1 MKDFE
6 IIKHVDNGAN
16 FYLKLLGDAQHMEY
30 NDNGIYSYIM
40 PKEGEQGLR
49 IAFNARL
56 ENLSEK
62 EQIEKIAEMKALNIP
77 IWWDLLSSN
86 MLYKL
91 IHGKN
96 KKKITG
102 EPHEGEEL
110 YMAIFPNEQVDIE
123 PSNEIVINKV
133 DSQND
138 FALWA
143 KFVNDVMNDGFVSI
157 HPQNHYH
164 LCQEGGINCFSCYK
178 NNNLVAVASIMD
190 NDNISSLEFVATEP
204 SHRREGLAKAVC
216 SKAIKNAFDNGSKII
231 TLRAVNPGT
240 RELYTSLGFRIYNHA
255 L

>member
-1 MKDFE
+1 MTDFE
-6 IIKHVDNGAN
+6 IIKHIDNGAN
-16 FYLKLLGDAQHMEY
+16 FYLKLLGDAEHMEY
-30 NDNGIYSYIM
+30 HDNGIYSYIM

-49 IAFNARL
+49 IVFNVRL
-56 ENLSEK
+56 ENLSQK
-62 EQIEKIAEMKALNIP
+62 EQIEKIAEIKALNIFV
-77 IWWDLLSSN
+77 WWDLLSSN

-96 KKKITG
+96 KEKITG
-102 EPHEGEEL
+102 EPPEGEEL

-123 PSNEIVINKV
+123 PSNEIVVKKV
-133 DSQND
+133 DSPND

-143 KFVNDVMNDGFVSI
+143 KFVNDVMNDGFISI

-164 LCQEGGINCFSCYK
+164 LCQKGRINCFGCYK

-190 NDNISSLEFVATEP
+190 NDNISSLEFVATDP
-204 SHRREGLAKAVC
+204 SHRREGLAKAIC
-216 SKAIKNAFDNGSKII
+216 SKAIKNVFDNGSKII

-240 RELYTSLGFRIYNHA
+240 RELYASLGFRIYNNV

>member
-16 FYLKLLGDAQHMEY
+16 FYLQFFGDAQHMKY
-30 NDNGIYSYIM
+30 NDNGVYSYIM
-40 PKEGEQGLR
+40 PKEGEQGIR
-49 IAFNARL
+49 FVFNVRL

-62 EQIEKIAEMKALNIP
+62 EQIEKIAEIKALNMP
-77 IWWDLLSSN
+77 VWWDLQSSN

-91 IHGKN
+91 IHGKD
-96 KKKITG
+96 KEKITG
-102 EPHEGEEL
+102 EPSEDEEL
-110 YMAIFPNEQVDIE
+110 YMAIFPNEQVNIE
-123 PSNEIVINKV
+123 SLNEIVVKKV
-133 DSQND
+133 DCQNG

-143 KFVNDVMNDGFVSI
+143 KFVNDVMNGGYIDI

-164 LCQEGGINCFSCYK
+164 LCQKGIINCFSCYK
-178 NNNLVAVASIMD
+178 NNTLVAVASIMD
-190 NDNISSLEFVATEP
+190 NDNISSLEFVATDP
-204 SHRREGLAKAVC
+204 AHRREGLAKVVC

-240 RELYTSLGFRIYNHA
+240 RELYTSLGFRIYNYA

>member
-1 MKDFE
+1 MIDFE
-6 IIKHVDNGAN
+6 IIKNINNGAN

-30 NDNGIYSYIM
+30 TDNNVYGYIM
-40 PKEGEQGLR
+40 PKEGEQGVR
-49 IAFNARL
+49 IVFNVRL

-62 EQIEKIAEMKALNIP
+62 EQIEKIAEIKALNMP
-77 IWWDLLSSN
+77 VWWDLQSSN

-96 KKKITG
+96 KEKITG
-102 EPHEGEEL
+102 EPPEGEEL

-123 PSNEIVINKV
+123 PLNKIIIKEV
-133 DSQND
+133 DSEND

-143 KFVNDVMNDGFVSI
+143 KFVNDVMNDGYIGI

-164 LCQEGGINCFSCYK
+164 LCQKSVINCFSCYK
-178 NNNLVAVASIMD
+178 NNTLVAVASIMD
-190 NDNISSLEFVATEP
+190 NENISSLEFVATDP
-204 SHRREGLAKAVC
+204 AHRREGLAKAVC
-216 SKAIKNAFDNGSKII
+216 SKAIKNAFDKGSKIV

-240 RELYTSLGFRIYNHA
+240 RELYTSLGFRIYNYA